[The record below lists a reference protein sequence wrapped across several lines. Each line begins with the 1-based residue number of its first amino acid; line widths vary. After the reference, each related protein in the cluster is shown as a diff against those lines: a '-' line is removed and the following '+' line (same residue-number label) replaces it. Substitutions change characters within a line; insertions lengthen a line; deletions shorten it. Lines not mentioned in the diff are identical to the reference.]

1 MEVVDT
7 IAGLRAARRGMGD
20 RVGVVLTMGAL
31 HEGHLALV
39 REAKGDHACVLVTIF
54 VNPTQF
60 AQGEDFSKYPRTLQ
74 RDLALLREVG
84 VDLVFT
90 PTPDIMYPPG
100 HQTTVRVDGVSEG
113 LEGERRPG
121 HFQGVTTVVA
131 KLFNLTQPTTAYFGQ
146 KDAQQVVVI
155 RQMVRDLDMPLEIAV
170 IPTLREEDGLAMSSR
185 NIYLTTEQRA
195 NAVAISRALKA
206 AQWAYDEGVRDPAA
220 LRGAAMIALAG
231 AGGDV
236 EYVSFN
242 DPGTLKPILA
252 PTGAPMLLSL
262 VVRYGATRL
271 LDNCLLPGDLNT
283 RAGLT
288 ATLGAS

>member
-7 IAGLRAARRGMGD
+7 IAGLRVTRRRLGE

-39 REAKGDHACVLVTIF
+39 REAKADHARVLVTIF

-60 AQGEDFSKYPRTLQ
+60 AQGEDFAKYPRTLEHDLTML
-74 RDLALLREVG
+74 RDAG
-84 VDLVFT
+84 VDLAFT

-100 HQTTVRVDGVSEG
+100 HQTTITVGGVSEG

-155 RQMVRDLDMPLEIAV
+155 RRMVRDLDMPVEIAV
-170 IPTLREEDGLAMSSR
+170 IPTHREADGLAMSSR
-185 NIYLTTEQRA
+185 NIYLTAEQRA
-195 NAVAISRALKA
+195 NAVALSRALMA
-206 AQWAYDEGVRDPAA
+206 AQWAYDEGARDPAA
-220 LRGAAMIALAG
+220 LRAATMFALAG
-231 AGGDV
+231 AGGEV

-242 DPGTLKPILA
+242 DPRTLEPILA
-252 PTGAPMLLSL
+252 PTDAPMLLSL

-283 RAGLT
+283 RTGLT
-288 ATLGAS
+288 ATLGAV